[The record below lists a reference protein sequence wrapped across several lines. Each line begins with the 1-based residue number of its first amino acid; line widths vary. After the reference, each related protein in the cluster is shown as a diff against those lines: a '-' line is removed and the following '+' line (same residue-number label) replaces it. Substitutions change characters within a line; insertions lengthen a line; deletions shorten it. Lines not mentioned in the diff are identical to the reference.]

1 MKDIDFQSMTEAER
15 KKEIARLEAI
25 IEGKKKSDVILRA
38 SYKWFLEFIRN
49 CMVVA
54 ALFYLAQKSG
64 SWLLYAVAGI
74 AGIAL
79 AGYCHSLVE
88 GAWPSI
94 DTSNMT
100 QRKMKL
106 SILASTLVLQ
116 LICLSI
122 TVGLVLT
129 VNKIV
134 DVQITMAKAP

>member
-1 MKDIDFQSMTEAER
+1 MTEQNHE
-15 KKEIARLEAI
+15 KEIAKLQAI
-25 IEGKKKSDVILRA
+25 IDDHKKADLLLRA

-64 SWLLYAVAGI
+64 SWLLYAVTAMAGT
-74 AGIAL
+74 AL
-79 AGYCHSLVE
+79 AGYCYSLVE
-88 GAWPSI
+88 DAWPTV
-94 DTSNMT
+94 DTSNMG

-116 LICLSI
+116 IICLVI
-122 TVGLVLT
+122 TVGLVFT

-134 DVQITMAKAP
+134 DVQITMTKAP